1 MNASHQLI
9 DYTIEAPLTG
19 KLLSK
24 LARAPTLAFA
34 GIITLAPQSSRV
46 NKSQSVRDQTIHES
60 PDRLEAIAA

>member
-46 NKSQSVRDQTIHES
+46 STAVITRK
-60 PDRLEAIAA
+60 